1 MTSTTNQ
8 SKASAHQVVV
18 TILSVVIV
26 LLLILSITMWF
37 SRPRSATVVTVT
49 NFDQCKD
56 AGGALLESYPEQCL
70 INGTTFVNSK
80 QQVSPQ
86 ESYVGMT
93 EEDALAKAAHDKT
106 SARVVQRD
114 GKSLPMTMD
123 FVQGR
128 HNFTITDGKVTS
140 VEIEGQATDTS
151 SQE

>member
-18 TILSVVIV
+18 MVLSVVIV
-26 LLLILSITMWF
+26 LLVILSVALWL
-37 SRPRSATVVTVT
+37 RPSSTKVVAS
-49 NFDQCKD
+49 FDQCKD

-70 INGTTFVNSK
+70 INGTSFVNSK

-93 EEDALAKAAHDKT
+93 EEDALAKAAHEKT
-106 SARVVQRD
+106 PARVVQRD
-114 GKSLPMTMD
+114 GKSLPVTMD

-140 VEIEGQATDTS
+140 VEIEGQATDTPI
-151 SQE
+151 QE

>member
-1 MTSTTNQ
+1 MTSITNPT
-8 SKASAHQVVV
+8 KASAHQVVV
-18 TILSVVIV
+18 MILSVVTV
-26 LLLILSITMWF
+26 LLVILSVALWL
-37 SRPRSATVVTVT
+37 RPPSIKVVA

-86 ESYVGMT
+86 EPYVGMT

-140 VEIEGQATDTS
+140 VEIEGQATDAPD
-151 SQE
+151 QE